1 MTTTAEYRRMHNE
14 DSCVSEGVE
23 DKHNWWG
30 IAGELLEQLEQV
42 SKLPEIWKD
51 RRMCEI
57 SATGFD
63 YNELLECAN
72 ELQAILKDK
81 S

>member
-1 MTTTAEYRRMHNE
+1 MDNVDRLFIRIKKERDDY
-14 DSCVSEGVE
+14 
-23 DKHNWWG
+23 KQ
-30 IAGELLEQLEQV
+30 QLEQV

-63 YNELLECAN
+63 YNELLDCAN
-72 ELQAILKDK
+72 ELKAILDK